1 MICKNCKNKIKL
13 IIKIGKQPIS
23 SVFLYKK
30 KKLKNYSLDL
40 YECEKCRL
48 VQTTTDILNKEMY
61 GLTYGYRTSLSN
73 LMIKHMKEK
82 YRNILNSSILKKN
95 SNILDIGSNDGT
107 FLNFFKKEKI
117 NLYGIDPS
125 SEKFKRFYNNK
136 INLVVDYFSKEKIV
150 KNFGNINFSL
160 ITSFAMF
167 YDVNNPRKFC
177 SDIYDLLD
185 DNGIWILEMSYFPLL
200 LKNLTYDQICHEHV
214 AFYSLSSFKKIAD
227 YCNLK
232 IIDYSLNEIN
242 GGSIEIVCSKKK
254 ITKNRKKISLLEDEE
269 KKVNYLSYKKF
280 ISRIENSKKVLKEF
294 IYQIK
299 LSKRKVICYGASTK
313 GNIILNY
320 CKITFKDI
328 PFVCDANPYKF
339 GKYTPGSNIKIISKN
354 LARKQRP
361 DYFLV
366 LIWSFRSEVITQ
378 EIRYIQSGGKLIFPL
393 PIFHIVDKSNYK
405 FFLKKKFDSFT
416 YEI

>member
-254 ITKNRKKISLLEDEE
+254 NK
-269 KKVNYLSYKKF
+269 
-280 ISRIENSKKVLKEF
+280 
-294 IYQIK
+294 
-299 LSKRKVICYGASTK
+299 
-313 GNIILNY
+313 
-320 CKITFKDI
+320 
-328 PFVCDANPYKF
+328 
-339 GKYTPGSNIKIISKN
+339 
-354 LARKQRP
+354 
-361 DYFLV
+361 
-366 LIWSFRSEVITQ
+366 
-378 EIRYIQSGGKLIFPL
+378 
-393 PIFHIVDKSNYK
+393 
-405 FFLKKKFDSFT
+405 
-416 YEI
+416 